1 MILTQEEI
9 KEDIQT
15 FEDSITQA
23 RDKLAILPQTAGTWQ
38 DRAKLKAQRQA
49 LNDDIRH
56 VRQLIT
62 YAKEGLNG
70 IN

>member
-1 MILTQEEI
+1 MVITIAEI
-9 KEDIQT
+9 RDDIQT
-15 FEDSITQA
+15 FEDRLTQD
-23 RDKLAILPQTAGTWQ
+23 RDRLAALPLPQTAGTWQ

-62 YAKEGLNG
+62 YAKEG
-70 IN
+70 